1 MENETVVY
9 AFYFHPRLH
18 ISKSNDTVGSS
29 MNPTLGDRFET
40 RSDGAGIIS
49 FIHSLLQFL
58 PLAFPFRCIP
68 IFSYLCLVVALFGTA
83 MAFRTD
89 LVGGGALIVISTVF
103 FELAK

>member
-18 ISKSNDTVGSS
+18 ISKSNGTVGSS

-58 PLAFPFRCIP
+58 PLAFPF
-68 IFSYLCLVVALFGTA
+68 SYLCAVVVLFGTA

-89 LVGGGALIVISTVF
+89 LVGGGALIVISTVVF
-103 FELAK
+103 GSLQLMTW